1 MKKRSS
7 NGQNKNL
14 KLITNKLAKK
24 YNCTKQFYNVKKI
37 EELIYNDPSKY
48 SALFKEYLLFE
59 DDTEFL
65 RRFYC
70 NNELPKKLKHIL
82 FFYEKYSKI
91 FPNYTIMEGAKY
103 LYKNIQKKQKMI
115 DNLQEIKK
123 QENYNKKHPSND
135 TTILSN
141 TAMNSILNESNSF
154 YRKNLSKLFN
164 CIDFSKCINTTVDD
178 FNKIILFIDTAE
190 DLVNQNRTL
199 SPKNAK
205 KNSILM
211 KELSKIHMS
220 NSIDKKPI
228 SPNVNNFISGN
239 CNSNRNEVLF
249 NQKNFNVD
257 LNNLSTK
264 STNKTKFVLH
274 KKINSQNISGSLKSK
289 ILQLEKNNI
298 KHIKNLSINE
308 KGNNFK
314 NYNNI
319 QNIKNNSTNISN
331 NMNTIENFNQTNL
344 VSISSFRN
352 GINQSLNFTSI
363 HKKTNFSGNNSRI
376 NFFSHTKTPSNK
388 EYFTEREG
396 KKRITHFQKGNVSY
410 PIRKFS
416 SSNHL
421 NFELSPI
428 TKKKNVFSTINS
440 GLQIKKNK
448 KILFKEPAIKC
459 KPIDNLVYAGKIKL
473 KINNENK
480 FIVTKKIK

>member
-1 MKKRSS
+1 MKKRTI
-7 NGQNKNL
+7 NDQNKNL
-14 KLITNKLAKK
+14 KLISYKLAKK

-65 RRFYC
+65 RRFYY
-70 NNELPKKLKHIL
+70 NNELPKKLQHIL
-82 FFYEKYSKI
+82 YFYDKYSKI
-91 FPNYTIMEGAKY
+91 FPNYTIMDGAKY

-123 QENYNKKHPSND
+123 QENYNKKHPSDN

-141 TAMNSILNESNSF
+141 TAMNTILNESNSF
-154 YRKNLSKLFN
+154 YKKNLSKLFN
-164 CIDFSKCINTTVDD
+164 CNDFSECINTTIDD

-190 DLVNQNRTL
+190 EITNQNRNL
-199 SPKNAK
+199 SPKNSK

-220 NSIDKKPI
+220 NSINKKPI
-228 SPNVNNFISGN
+228 SPQVNSFMNG
-239 CNSNRNEVLF
+239 
-249 NQKNFNVD
+249 NVD

-264 STNKTKFVLH
+264 SSVNKTKFVLH
-274 KKINSQNISGSLKSK
+274 KKINSQNINGSLKSK

-308 KGNNFK
+308 KGNNYK

-319 QNIKNNSTNISN
+319 QNFKNNSINISN
-331 NMNTIENFNQTNL
+331 NVNTIENFNQTNL

-352 GINQSLNFTSI
+352 GVGQSLNFTSI
-363 HKKTNFSGNNSRI
+363 HQKTNFSGNNSRI
-376 NFFSHTKTPSNK
+376 NFFSYTKTPRNND
-388 EYFTEREG
+388 YFTERGG
-396 KKRITHFQKGNVSY
+396 KKRITHFQKGNMPY
-410 PIRKFS
+410 PIRKFN

-428 TKKKNVFSTINS
+428 TKKKNVFSTLNS
-440 GLQIKKNK
+440 GHQIKKNK
-448 KILFKEPAIKC
+448 KILFKEPSIRS